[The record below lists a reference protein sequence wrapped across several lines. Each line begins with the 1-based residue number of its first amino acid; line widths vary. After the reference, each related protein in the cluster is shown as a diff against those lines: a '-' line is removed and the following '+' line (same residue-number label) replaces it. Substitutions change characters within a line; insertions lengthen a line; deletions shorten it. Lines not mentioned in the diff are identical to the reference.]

1 MKKIKTIILIVSILI
16 NIILLVKL
24 NDHSLKDRI
33 YTYRTT
39 QIKLKHYS
47 DGYQVIQL
55 NKRGRVVTEI
65 GSNQDHAGRSN
76 GVTVAFD
83 K

>member
-1 MKKIKTIILIVSILI
+1 MIVSILI

-24 NDHSLKDRI
+24 NNNNLNDGV

-39 QIKLKHYS
+39 QIKLKHYR
-47 DGYQVIQL
+47 DGYQVIEL
-55 NKRGRVVTEI
+55 NKRGRVATEI

>member
-24 NDHSLKDRI
+24 NDHSLKDGI

-47 DGYQVIQL
+47 DGYQVVEL
-55 NKRGRVVTEI
+55 NKRGRVATDI